1 MFLCLWFEQCLSL
14 SEEELKERQVLHL
27 DIAYDDIPEK
37 YFKEEEVTIQQLAV
51 QSYWDLWIGFKNFQ
65 WLCFLSKV
73 SKLLIL
79 E

>member
-51 QSYWDLWIGFKNFQ
+51 Q
-65 WLCFLSKV
+65 
-73 SKLLIL
+73 
-79 E
+79 